1 MSGNT
6 EQDRRLWER
15 FGART
20 GPSGSPPPDANDL
33 AAYLDGSADP
43 QAIERVEARL
53 ADDPTLLDELIEL
66 RRLTSA
72 EHEAAPRTLL
82 AQAKGLLA
90 APAAKAK
97 RSWWGQ
103 LQWVAAAAAVVIAC
117 WGGYSFGANAFD
129 SQAKAR
135 VSTTST
141 LEELIGDNE
150 LTMPQAGQGQDGQRP
165 QPRRPSEND
174 RRETRPR
181 RRPE

>member
-6 EQDRRLWER
+6 EQDRQLWER
-15 FGART
+15 LGAQA
-20 GPSGSPPPDANDL
+20 GPSASPPLDANDL

-43 QAIERVEARL
+43 QEIERVEARL
-53 ADDPTLLDELIEL
+53 ADDPALLDELLEL
-66 RRLTSA
+66 RRLASA
-72 EHEAAPRTLL
+72 GQEAAPRTLM

-90 APAAKAK
+90 APAARAK

-103 LQWVAAAAAVVIAC
+103 LQWAAAAAGVVIAC

-135 VSTTST
+135 VSATGA

-150 LTMPQAGQGQDGQRP
+150 LTMPQAANGDNGGE
-165 QPRRPSEND
+165 S
-174 RRETRPR
+174 
-181 RRPE
+181 